1 MTSWLGRRPYAWA
14 VADFYA
20 WLRRHPGLVDGVPA
34 VALAFLGL
42 GQAIALFRY
51 SLVPVLLALV
61 IALAFR
67 RRYPVAAFI
76 TGSVVGLVQ
85 VLVGIRPNVIDVAI
99 VILLYTLAAYR
110 PRRLSV
116 PGLGICLI
124 GSAVAIAVW
133 RPLTT
138 SLLDWIITG
147 AIIFAGPSLIAWVLG
162 DSMRYRR
169 AYYTAL
175 EDRAARLERERD
187 AQAQIAAA
195 AERARIAR
203 ELHDVV
209 AHNVSVMVVQA
220 DGASYA
226 LDRSP
231 ERARQA
237 LAAISSTG
245 RQALSEMRRMLGVLR
260 SDDGETGVAPLP
272 GIAQLGELLDQ
283 TRATGLAVSFTVE
296 GVPAPLPGGLALA
309 AYRIVQESLTN
320 TRKHGGPAASAQV
333 LLRYCE
339 DVLVLQITDDGFGAA
354 ASADGGGHGLTGMR
368 ERVALYNGTLQAGPL
383 PGGGYQVTAR
393 LPVVRQRARAAEL
406 DSEGEWG
413 GGRGGSEERAPRAT
427 REGGDS
433 TARPEA
439 QGNRAGAA

>member
-1 MTSWLGRRPYAWA
+1 
-14 VADFYA
+14 VAAFYA

-34 VALAFLGL
+34 VALAFIGV
-42 GQAIALFRY
+42 GQAIALRRY
-51 SLVPVLLALV
+51 APVLVLLGLV
-61 IALAFR
+61 IALAIR
-67 RRYPVAAFI
+67 RRYPVGAFVTGIMVGAAQ
-76 TGSVVGLVQ
+76 VVA
-85 VLVGIRPNVIDVAI
+85 GIRPNVIDVAI

-116 PGLGICLI
+116 PGLCVCLL

-133 RPLTT
+133 RPGTGT
-138 SLLDWIITG
+138 LLNWLVTG
-147 AIIFAGPSLIAWVLG
+147 GIIFAGSSLIAWVLG

-169 AYYTAL
+169 AYYAAL

-209 AHNVSVMVVQA
+209 AHNVSGMVVQA
-220 DGASYA
+220 DGATYA
-226 LDRSP
+226 LDSSP

-237 LAAISSTG
+237 LAAIASTG
-245 RQALSEMRRMLGVLR
+245 RQALAEMRRMLGVLR
-260 SDDGETGVAPLP
+260 SYDGETGVAPLP
-272 GIAQLGELLDQ
+272 GIAQLGELLEQ

-354 ASADGGGHGLTGMR
+354 AQADGAGHGLTGMR

-393 LPVVRQRARAAEL
+393 LPVVRGSLSAA
-406 DSEGEWG
+406 DAGPG
-413 GGRGGSEERAPRAT
+413 P
-427 REGGDS
+427 
-433 TARPEA
+433 
-439 QGNRAGAA
+439 QAGAA